1 VVAMKKLR
9 INPNRPRDLH
19 DETTW
24 LERDQA
30 AIHHLDFED
39 SPAPASEPIA
49 AAPLPPDR
57 SVEATPAASQP
68 PVTQASPPKQAPPR
82 KPKPAPVIKPDHRTG
97 AAAPDA
103 PPDHGVPL
111 LLATFL
117 ATLPQP
123 EAAWSCAERVDW
135 LRAAEGIFHLVYKT
149 EGRIRIEPEA

>member
-24 LERDQA
+24 LERDEA

-39 SPAPASEPIA
+39 SPAAPAGEPIA
-49 AAPLPPDR
+49 AAPLPPDS
-57 SVEATPAASQP
+57 SVEATPEASQP
-68 PVTQASPPKQAPPR
+68 PVPQDPPP
-82 KPKPAPVIKPDHRTG
+82 KPKPAPAMKPALAIKPTHRTR
-97 AAAPDA
+97 AATPDDA
-103 PPDHGVPL
+103 IPP